1 MDCVFSAN
9 VVQTVL
15 SLHWLCVAII
25 LGSGHAHGGEGA
37 ALIGATVC
45 GQPAGRKGAC
55 FLRARVE
62 KQSIQAIASCIKGVF
77 CVWGGGESKHSPTGH
92 NEGDILSSTVF
103 FFSLKQKLMLL
114 FFFFLHVS

>member
-25 LGSGHAHGGEGA
+25 LSSGHAHGGEGA

-62 KQSIQAIASCIKGVF
+62 KRSIQAIASCIKGVF

-103 FFSLKQKLMLL
+103 FF
-114 FFFFLHVS
+114 FH